1 MRSIRR
7 ILVVVG
13 ATLALSSL
21 VPSVSASSPTPFLLT
36 KTCVSNLLCTVVT
49 SSFDGIPTGTN
60 VVYTVTGD
68 GSDGL
73 AYPTIKVGANSTTGV
88 CDWNQ
93 PGPVVLAKC
102 TFGSGTGQWTRFHLD
117 VDVTVA
123 GDPTTPEAVWTWT
136 GTYSLSSQEPPQTDT
151 AGRTVQQA
159 PADLPLLP
167 ALAGLAAA
175 IAMLARRR
183 HTAADERARES

>member
-7 ILVVVG
+7 ILAVG
-13 ATLALSSL
+13 AVTLALGVL
-21 VPSVSASSPTPFLLT
+21 APSVSAASPKPFLLT
-36 KTCVSNLLCTVVT
+36 KTCESNLLCTVVT
-49 SSFDGIPTGTN
+49 SSFDGIPAGTD

-93 PGPVVLAKC
+93 PGPTVLAKC
-102 TFGSGTGQWTRFHLD
+102 TFDRGTGQWTQFHLD

-123 GDPTTPEAVWTWT
+123 GDPTAPDSVWTWK
-136 GTYSLSSQEPPQTDT
+136 GTYSLGNQVLPQTDT
-151 AGRTVQQA
+151 ARGVVQQG
-159 PADLPLLP
+159 PADFPLLPLLTG
-167 ALAGLAAA
+167 LAGG
-175 IAMLARRR
+175 ITILARRPR
-183 HTAADERARES
+183 RSKGASQEA